1 MITSKFTYNVINTAQ
16 FINLDP
22 INGLFISSLAIDN
35 FNDSPVKFSTQLFQL
50 SKFFHFN
57 NSEAIMEHE
66 SQKS

>member
-35 FNDSPVKFSTQLFQL
+35 FNNSPVKFST
-50 SKFFHFN
+50 
-57 NSEAIMEHE
+57 
-66 SQKS
+66 